1 MTLVKLD
8 YPRRIRLQKGWE
20 YDVIFRTGSRING
33 KLVRLL
39 FLEVSQGETRFGL
52 AVGRKQGD
60 SVTRNLGRRKLKEA
74 IRHLRTGIREGY
86 WFVFSLSSLGLK
98 ANSREI
104 YEEMFSLLRNN
115 CLLKDEFSELSYNW
129 RTRQ

>member
-1 MTLVKLD
+1 MKLD
-8 YPRRIRLQKGWE
+8 YPRRVRLKKGWE

-39 FLEVSQGETRFGL
+39 FLEVPNGETRFGL
-52 AVGRKQGD
+52 AVGKKQGN

-74 IRHLRTGIREGY
+74 IRHLRKGVREGF
-86 WFVFSLSSLGLK
+86 WLVFSLSSRGLN

-104 YEEMFSLLRNN
+104 YEEMLLLLRYK
-115 CLLKDEFSELSYNW
+115 CLLKDGFTELPHKW

>member
-1 MTLVKLD
+1 MKLD
-8 YPRRIRLQKGWE
+8 YPRRVRLKKGWE

-39 FLEVSQGETRFGL
+39 FLEVPDGETRFGL
-52 AVGRKQGD
+52 AVGKKQGN

-74 IRHLRTGIREGY
+74 IRHLRTGVRDGL
-86 WFVFSLSSLGLK
+86 WLVFSLSSRGLN

-104 YEEMFSLLRNN
+104 YEEMLLLLRYK
-115 CLLKDEFSELSYNW
+115 CLLKDEFNELPHEW